1 MMLEG
6 KVVFIT
12 GSGIGVGRAACLL
25 FAKERA
31 KIVAV
36 DINQET
42 GKETINLV
50 KGR

>member
-1 MMLEG
+1 MRLEG
-6 KVVFIT
+6 KVAFIT
-12 GSGIGVGRAACLL
+12 GSGMAVGRVSGLL

-36 DINQET
+36 DVNEEA
-42 GKETINLV
+42 GEETINLV